1 MDMDMLTAFDEWL
14 TERSETLALSMTM
27 VARASASFRLRFDGI
42 IDCIEVLV
50 LADEVVVLVEH
61 EGFCWD
67 LLAEFGCASVL
78 ALGGGL
84 AGLCDPDDRQAY
96 PTNAAMFVGHVF
108 EPLAEWVA
116 ASLIPARSLGLGG
129 SRQSGSTWA
138 GLLPADQTKDY
149 NVILPLR
156 TLTIH

>member
-1 MDMDMLTAFDEWL
+1 MDMLTAFDEWL
-14 TERSETLALSMTM
+14 AERGDTLVLSMTI
-27 VARASASFRLRFDGI
+27 VARAPASIRLRFDGI

-67 LLAEFGCASVL
+67 LLAEFECALVP
-78 ALGGGL
+78 APGGGV
-84 AGLCDPDDRQAY
+84 ASLCDPDDRQAY

-116 ASLIPARSLGLGG
+116 ASLIPARFLGLGG

-149 NVILPLR
+149 GVILPLR
-156 TLTIH
+156 AFLIH